1 MNFFKRIEKFFNR
14 SPHVAIDP
22 YKVVAIGAGIQGHLL
37 SGGRRDF
44 LLLDVI
50 PLALG
55 IETLGG
61 TFSKIITGNTTVP
74 IEESE
79 TFTTNVD
86 NQTSIDINIYQGE
99 RELVKDCRS
108 LGKFK

>member
-1 MNFFKRIEKFFNR
+1 M
-14 SPHVAIDP
+14 
-22 YKVVAIGAGIQGHLL
+22 VAIGAGIQGHLL
-37 SGGRRDF
+37 AGGRRDF

-61 TFSKIITGNTTVP
+61 TFSKIITGNTTIPV
-74 IEESE
+74 EERE

-86 NQTSIDINIYQGE
+86 DYYTAYAP
-99 RELVKDCRS
+99 RFAKAP
-108 LGKFK
+108 